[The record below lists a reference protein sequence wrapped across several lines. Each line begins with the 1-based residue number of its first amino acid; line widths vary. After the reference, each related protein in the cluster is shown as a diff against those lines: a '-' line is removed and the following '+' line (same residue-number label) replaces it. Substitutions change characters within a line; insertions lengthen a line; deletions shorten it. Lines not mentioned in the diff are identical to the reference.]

1 MPNQAYSSLRPPD
14 DREPLKPVEWMGSSR
29 EDLRTLPEEPR
40 RVFGFALHQA
50 QRGGHHPAAKRL
62 RGEFAGLI
70 EVVDDF
76 DGETYRAVYTVKLA
90 GAVYVLHVFQKKSTR
105 GIALPKHE
113 LATIR
118 DRWQH
123 AKRHH
128 ARHYHEGGK

>member
-1 MPNQAYSSLRPPD
+1 MPNQAYSTMLSPD
-14 DREPLKPVEWMGSSR
+14 VEPLKPVEWMGSSR

-62 RGEFAGLI
+62 RSELAGLI

-76 DGETYRAVYTVKLA
+76 DGETYRAIYTVKLA
-90 GAVYVLHVFQKKSTR
+90 GVVYVLHVFQKKSTR
-105 GIALPKHE
+105 GIALPKHQ
-113 LATIR
+113 LTTIR
-118 DRWQH
+118 ERWQH

-128 ARHYHEGGK
+128 ATHYHEGGK